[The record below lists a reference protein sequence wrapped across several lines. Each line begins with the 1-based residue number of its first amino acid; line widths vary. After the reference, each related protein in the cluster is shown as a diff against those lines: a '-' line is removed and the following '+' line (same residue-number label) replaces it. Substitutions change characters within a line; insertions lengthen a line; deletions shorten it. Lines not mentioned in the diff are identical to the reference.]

1 MSNQYKD
8 SDIKVLTGL
17 EPVRKRPGMYI
28 GSTDAYGLHHLVWE
42 IFDNAIDEVI
52 SGNCN
57 NIKLTINKDG
67 SITIEDNGRGIPT
80 GMNSQTKLSTIDT
93 VFTVLHAGGKFDSN
107 AYKTSGGLHG
117 VGASVVNA
125 LSEWMVVSVKRGG
138 KIYESEYHNGGQIVK
153 QSHLVGNTNR
163 SGTTV
168 KFKPDSTIFSVTKF
182 NPDKIKERI
191 RESSYLYQGLKIEFN
206 DLNKDE
212 HIDFVSQKGLVEY
225 VEYINESKT
234 PISKAC
240 FFKGKSSDQ
249 IEVEVALQY
258 TTSNSE
264 IIVSFANSIK
274 TSEGGSHESGFKSAL
289 TECINDYARKN
300 KLLKDKDKNFEGD
313 DVREG
318 LTAVISV
325 RIPEKII
332 AYEGQTKNK
341 LFTQEATVAVK
352 KYFGDQFAF
361 WLEENKKDSNTII
374 KKAISSRDARIAAKK
389 AREDV
394 RKLRNANKQ
403 KLLLSGKL
411 TPAQSK
417 TPSLNELF
425 IVEGDSAGGSAK
437 LARDKKHQAI
447 LPLRGKVLN
456 VEKATIRDLLNNEE
470 ICTMISCL
478 GTGILPEFDISNLK
492 YNKVVIMTDAD
503 VDGAHI
509 QILILTFFYRYM
521 KPLIEQGHV
530 YIALSPLYRVTDK
543 ATRKILYAWDEE
555 ELAKNKKQF
564 KSYEVQRYKGLGEMN
579 ADQLWETTMDPKNR
593 KFIRVTIEDAALA
606 EKQVSILM
614 GDNASARKK
623 WIDENVD
630 FNLLDQQ

>member
-1 MSNQYKD
+1 MLNQYKD

-28 GSTDAYGLHHLVWE
+28 GSTDSYGLHHLVWE

-52 SGNCN
+52 SGNCDF
-57 NIKLTINKDG
+57 IKLTINKDQ

-80 GMNSQTKLSTIDT
+80 GINSQTKLSTIDT
-93 VFTVLHAGGKFDSN
+93 VFTVLHAGGKFDNS

-125 LSEWMVVSVKRGG
+125 LSEWMKVSVKYNG
-138 KIYESEYHNGGQIVK
+138 KIYESEYKNGGQIINK
-153 QSHLVGNTNR
+153 SHMVGSTNR
-163 SGTTV
+163 TGTTV
-168 KFKPDSTIFSVTKF
+168 KFKPDPNIFSTTNF
-182 NPDKIKERI
+182 NAEKIKERI
-191 RESSYLYQGLKIEFN
+191 RESSYLYQGLTIEFN
-206 DLNKDE
+206 NSITNE
-212 HIDFVSQKGLVEY
+212 HIEFKSDKGLLEY
-225 VEYINESKT
+225 VTYINESKT
-234 PISKAC
+234 PISKPC
-240 FFKGKSSDQ
+240 FFKGKSSDK
-249 IEVEVALQY
+249 IEVQVALQY

-274 TSEGGSHESGFKSAL
+274 TIEGGSHESGFKSAL

-325 RIPEKII
+325 RVPEKII

-341 LFTQEATVAVK
+341 LFTQEASSAVK
-352 KYFGDQFAF
+352 KCFGDQFSF
-361 WLEENKKDSNTII
+361 WLNENKKDSETII
-374 KKAISSRDARIAAKK
+374 KKAIVSRDSRIAAKK

-394 RKLRNANKQ
+394 RKLKNTNKQ
-403 KLLLSGKL
+403 TLLLSGKL

-417 TPSLNELF
+417 TPNLNELF

-456 VEKATIRDLLNNEE
+456 VEKASIRDLLNNEE
-470 ICTMISCL
+470 ICTLISCL
-478 GTGILPEFDISNLK
+478 GTGITPEFDISNLK
-492 YNKVVIMTDAD
+492 YDKVVIMTDAD

-509 QILILTFFYRYM
+509 QILLLTFFYRYM
-521 KPLIEQGHV
+521 KPLIEQGHI

-543 ATRKILYAWDEE
+543 TTRKILYAWDEQ

-564 KSYEVQRYKGLGEMN
+564 KSYDVQRYKGLGEMN
-579 ADQLWETTMDPKNR
+579 ADQLWETTMNPNNR
-593 KFIRVTIEDAALA
+593 KFIKVTIDDAALA

-614 GDNASARKK
+614 GDNPSARKK
-623 WIDENVD
+623 WINENVD
-630 FNLLDQQ
+630 FNMLDQQ

>member
-1 MSNQYKD
+1 
-8 SDIKVLTGL
+8 
-17 EPVRKRPGMYI
+17 
-28 GSTDAYGLHHLVWE
+28 
-42 IFDNAIDEVI
+42 
-52 SGNCN
+52 
-57 NIKLTINKDG
+57 
-67 SITIEDNGRGIPT
+67 
-80 GMNSQTKLSTIDT
+80 
-93 VFTVLHAGGKFDSN
+93 
-107 AYKTSGGLHG
+107 
-117 VGASVVNA
+117 
-125 LSEWMVVSVKRGG
+125 
-138 KIYESEYHNGGQIVK
+138 
-153 QSHLVGNTNR
+153 
-163 SGTTV
+163 
-168 KFKPDSTIFSVTKF
+168 
-182 NPDKIKERI
+182 
-191 RESSYLYQGLKIEFN
+191 
-206 DLNKDE
+206 
-212 HIDFVSQKGLVEY
+212 
-225 VEYINESKT
+225 
-234 PISKAC
+234 
-240 FFKGKSSDQ
+240 
-249 IEVEVALQY
+249 
-258 TTSNSE
+258 
-264 IIVSFANSIK
+264 
-274 TSEGGSHESGFKSAL
+274 
-289 TECINDYARKN
+289 
-300 KLLKDKDKNFEGD
+300 
-313 DVREG
+313 
-318 LTAVISV
+318 
-325 RIPEKII
+325 
-332 AYEGQTKNK
+332 
-341 LFTQEATVAVK
+341 
-352 KYFGDQFAF
+352 
-361 WLEENKKDSNTII
+361 
-374 KKAISSRDARIAAKK
+374 
-389 AREDV
+389 
-394 RKLRNANKQ
+394 
-403 KLLLSGKL
+403 LLSGKL

>member
-28 GSTDAYGLHHLVWE
+28 GSTDSYGLHHLVWE

-52 SGNCN
+52 SGNCDY
-57 NIKLTINKDG
+57 IKLTINKDQ
-67 SITIEDNGRGIPT
+67 SITVEDNGRGIPT
-80 GMNSQTKLSTIDT
+80 GINSQTKLSTIDT
-93 VFTVLHAGGKFDSN
+93 VFTVLHAGGKFDNS

-125 LSEWMVVSVKRGG
+125 LSEWMKVSVKYDG
-138 KIYESEYHNGGQIVK
+138 KIYESEYKSGGQIVNK
-153 QSHLVGNTNR
+153 AHMVGTTNR
-163 SGTTV
+163 TGTTV
-168 KFKPDSTIFSVTKF
+168 KFKPDPSIFSTINF
-182 NPDKIKERI
+182 NSEKIKERI
-191 RESSYLYQGLKIEFN
+191 RESSYLYQGLTIEFN
-206 DLNKDE
+206 NLITDE
-212 HIDFVSQKGLVEY
+212 HVEFKSDKGLLEY
-225 VEYINESKT
+225 VTYINESKT
-234 PISKAC
+234 PISKPC
-240 FFKGKSSDQ
+240 FFKGKSSDK

-258 TTSNSE
+258 TTSNAE

-274 TSEGGSHESGFKSAL
+274 TVDGGSHESGFKSAL
-289 TECINDYARKN
+289 TECINEYARKN

-325 RIPEKII
+325 RVPEKII

-341 LFTQEATVAVK
+341 LFTQEAAFAVK
-352 KYFGDQFAF
+352 KCFGEQFSF

-374 KKAISSRDARIAAKK
+374 KKAIVSRDARIAAKK

-394 RKLRNANKQ
+394 KKLKNANKQ
-403 KLLLSGKL
+403 TLLLSGKL

-417 TPSLNELF
+417 TPGLNELF

-456 VEKATIRDLLNNEE
+456 VEKASIRDLLNNEE
-470 ICTMISCL
+470 ICTLISCL
-478 GTGILPEFDISNLK
+478 GTDITPEFDISNLK
-492 YNKVVIMTDAD
+492 YDKVVIMTDAD

-509 QILILTFFYRYM
+509 QILLLTFFYRYM
-521 KPLIEQGHV
+521 KPLIEQGHI

-543 ATRKILYAWDEE
+543 ATRKILYAWDEQ
-555 ELAKNKKQF
+555 ELVQNKKQF
-564 KSYEVQRYKGLGEMN
+564 KSYDVQRYKGLGEMN
-579 ADQLWETTMDPKNR
+579 ADQLWETTMDPNNR
-593 KFIRVTIEDAALA
+593 KFIKVTIEDAALA

-623 WIDENVD
+623 WINENVD
-630 FNLLDQQ
+630 FNMLDQQ